1 MKKYVILT
9 SSILLVLIGILIED
23 RGLAMHVT
31 AGGEAVYQISSGT
44 EDGLILKFGLYSFV
58 ITILYS
64 AILIFVDFGDLILF
78 IVYSVNSLVYA
89 FCLILV
95 MLDSSIIDAAK
106 FGDMLPL
113 AANIIWIFSFLV
125 YGALSLNKS
134 IERMGNI

>member
-64 AILIFVDFGDLILF
+64 ANSGDTILNSANSGEGWGPILINGDL
-78 IVYSVNSLVYA
+78 
-89 FCLILV
+89 
-95 MLDSSIIDAAK
+95 
-106 FGDMLPL
+106 
-113 AANIIWIFSFLV
+113 
-125 YGALSLNKS
+125 
-134 IERMGNI
+134 